1 MARASRYRAL
11 RLTSTTDSRWRQDI
25 GACHREYG
33 RIATF
38 TSGARTGSGTH
49 TTHRPHHRAPDTP
62 RVGAAAKYIV
72 EGIGTFALVFTVGT
86 AVSSGSSLTP
96 LAIGAALM
104 AMVVLSCVPT
114 DLLRS
119 VRHRSDG
126 S

>member
-1 MARASRYRAL
+1 MATITPGGQAGRV
-11 RLTSTTDSRWRQDI
+11 TEKTDRPRHQAPVGVAPW
-25 GACHREYG
+25 
-33 RIATF
+33 
-38 TSGARTGSGTH
+38 TG
-49 TTHRPHHRAPDTP
+49 
-62 RVGAAAKYIV
+62 AKYIV

-119 VRHRSDG
+119 IRHRSDG